1 MRRGKS
7 PYAHERPLVLAIHF
21 LGLSLVR
28 LDGHMAIFA
37 SKRCG
42 MLAVREEPYK
52 NQHDLRPQGYTTSFP
67 NL

>member
-7 PYAHERPLVLAIHF
+7 PYAHERPLVLAIH
-21 LGLSLVR
+21 LLDLSLVR

-42 MLAVREEPYK
+42 MLAVREEPYE
-52 NQHDLRPQGYTTSFP
+52 NQHGLHRQGYTMSSP